1 MMIQKKI
8 HIVDLSIFRMYVNV
22 QGLEVHRLSFYR
34 YNVYVY
40 NLQAC
45 VSTKHAIE

>member
-1 MMIQKKI
+1 MMIQNI
-8 HIVDLSIFRMYVNV
+8 HIVDLSIFHMHVNV

-40 NLQAC
+40 NIQAC